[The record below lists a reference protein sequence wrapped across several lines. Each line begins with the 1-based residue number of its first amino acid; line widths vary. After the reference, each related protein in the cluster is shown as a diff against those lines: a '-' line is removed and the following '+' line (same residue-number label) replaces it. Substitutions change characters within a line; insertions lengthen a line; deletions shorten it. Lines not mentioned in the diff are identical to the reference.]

1 MDVYPLRTGVLLS
14 VVSLL
19 TFYSILQF
27 NVGSTRRDKVVKEQ
41 TRARLVHFGPSYFGL
56 PFVLWPHATLL
67 SLYLHRSP
75 PSLFLSRLRFTPL
88 LSRSL
93 LYVDVY
99 PLSLNIA
106 DNDCLSMTIAYC
118 CHRVLWEQG

>member
-41 TRARLVHFGPSYFGL
+41 NTCSVGAFWSFLFRSAFCPLATCHASVIIPSQESSILVPLPARETLPRTQGVGP
-56 PFVLWPHATLL
+56 PV
-67 SLYLHRSP
+67 
-75 PSLFLSRLRFTPL
+75 
-88 LSRSL
+88 
-93 LYVDVY
+93 V
-99 PLSLNIA
+99 
-106 DNDCLSMTIAYC
+106 M
-118 CHRVLWEQG
+118 